1 MALPSS
7 GQVSISSSAYA
18 SSTQISFETSQS
30 GKAFN
35 YSLKRISSG
44 DSDRTNGGGN
54 LLNGY
59 SGINQNSTSK
69 PNRTSQHSIS
79 EFYSYNHTQNGSCSG
94 TSFGDALSS
103 ISSDDRR
110 SYHRI
115 SVSGNVGNIVV
126 ITVVC
131 PSRAGSEPF
140 GPFSYAYYNIY
151 NTYPFDTFGAL
162 VGTPLFSGYTSN
174 TTNTHVYT
182 LVTTSDVLHIVAYSG
197 LETIL

>member
-7 GQVSISSSAYA
+7 GQISISSSAYA

-30 GKAFN
+30 GKAYN
-35 YSLKRISSG
+35 YSLKRLSSG
-44 DSDRTNGGGN
+44 DSDRTNGGGP

-69 PNRTSQHSIS
+69 PDRSSQHSLI

-103 ISSDDRR
+103 LSDDRR
-110 SYHRI
+110 SYNRI
-115 SVSGNVGNIVV
+115 SVSGTVGDIVV

-131 PSRAGSEPF
+131 PAAS
-140 GPFSYAYYNIY
+140 GPPPLTYGYYRIY
-151 NTYPFDTFGAL
+151 NKYPFDTFGAL
-162 VGTPLFSGYTSN
+162 VSGFLFSGYTSD
-174 TTNTHVYT
+174 TTNAHNYT
-182 LVTTSDVLHIVAYSG
+182 LVGTSDVLHIVTYSG
-197 LETIL
+197 LEGIL